1 MSSGCL
7 GGSASLA
14 PNTIFSSSRSAC
26 LSAKVAELTTEQI
39 LASIPSPS
47 GDSLTDKAFKIR
59 EKPATAVVWV
69 NLGDSLAQVLRDTA
83 NVQYY
88 DFAETA
94 YERVLRLNSKSV
106 DAMSGMAW
114 VTGGRHLFDQSMAW
128 AGRALRIDPG
138 HALSHGI
145 IGDAALELGDYEKAF
160 DEYQKMMDLR
170 PDLSSWTRGSYL
182 LWLTGNRSKATWLMK
197 KAIKAGAP
205 YAENTSWCRAKLAMM
220 LYHDGAYLPAAQVLA
235 PALTSGTRNT
245 HVLLA
250 AGRIAAA

>member
-1 MSSGCL
+1 M
-7 GGSASLA
+7 
-14 PNTIFSSSRSAC
+14 
-26 LSAKVAELTTEQI
+26 
-39 LASIPSPS
+39 
-47 GDSLTDKAFKIR
+47 
-59 EKPATAVVWV
+59 VWV